1 MFKMVLEKRDQLFHL
16 KLELLKYCED
26 EFDIP
31 YYENELYDL
40 NIAGL
45 DNIGLAFTK
54 LGDNGELNIQV
65 TLNIPEFKIIS
76 EISGTFITATE
87 ILEHE
92 SLSEIVA
99 QVENCDFEDF
109 VSLVYFDVDELL
121 EQESQKNSDFNKEY
135 ICNSNNVEILVNCD
149 SKTQVAIG

>member
-1 MFKMVLEKRDQLFHL
+1 MVLEKRDQLFHL